1 MKTTIGELI
10 DKIDAIESVIQDLR
24 KMDSDTADKA
34 ADYLWDYL
42 TMLRSEKVEI

>member
-10 DKIDAIESVIQDLR
+10 EKIDAIESVIQDLR
-24 KMDSDTADKA
+24 KMDDIAEKA

-42 TMLRSEKVEI
+42 DMIRSEKVEI